1 MQIIIQ
7 HYLTYVEVL
16 IAGLGL
22 GPDPVP
28 DLGPDLGPDAE
39 THDDP
44 FVGGFCVCGC
54 ERVFGD
60 HPVAP
65 DLVLVLALDPV
76 LGSVPDVWPWIRFWV
91 CETPFVF
98 VLPFVSVLVL
108 VRSLYTNA
116 TKKFLKN
123 P

>member
-16 IAGLGL
+16 IAGLG
-22 GPDPVP
+22 PDL
-28 DLGPDLGPDAE
+28 DLGPVPDAE

-60 HPVAP
+60 HPVALVP
-65 DLVLVLALDPV
+65 VLVPVLVLVLGPVPV
-76 LGSVPDVWPWIRFWV
+76 LGPDAGF
-91 CETPFVF
+91 
-98 VLPFVSVLVL
+98 
-108 VRSLYTNA
+108 
-116 TKKFLKN
+116 
-123 P
+123 